1 MYFLTVKIFFISKVV
16 IKYLIAKYN
25 LLHIN
30 NINLYKTNN
39 KGEILVSSKKSN
51 LGNKGRKY
59 QNKVIR
65 NLSILLMINSL
76 VYLIFSPRLID
87 LNIDIITEITTE
99 IRNIVGFNYNVN
111 TYTLINFLL
120 IALAVVKILF
130 VGRKLPV
137 MLILVLLFIIKF
149 DDALVL
155 KLGESAIFVRS
166 MLDTYTSNLGIIEDL
181 VKFKY
186 NIEYLNYLVTICM
199 PIYLLL
205 KKVAYNV
212 FDGIK
217 KITDNT
223 KKKSNSTSKN
233 TTRQNNMTFSN
244 SGRCKTDNTHSND
257 DDDNDNYYGNPY
269 YSNNYNHLD
278 RRGYNYN
285 NPYGKKGKFRITSD
299 YDKERAYEMSMT
311 DPYRK
316 VVNESGIEMYAW
328 EYGNIYEEEK
338 RQEEFNFQQ
347 EQFSY
352 SSNNNSYP
360 IYNSCNNDDLNDSNY
375 YDNND
380 SYSSSYDNSGSY
392 GSSYDDYY
400 ESSYSS
406 YDNDDWY

>member
-1 MYFLTVKIFFISKVV
+1 MYFLTVKIFFISKVM

-130 VGRKLPV
+130 IGRKLPV

-233 TTRQNNMTFSN
+233 TTRQNNIAFSN
-244 SGRCKTDNTHSND
+244 SRGYEVD
-257 DDDNDNYYGNPY
+257 DDCYDNSYYH
-269 YSNNYNHLD
+269 NNYN
-278 RRGYNYN
+278 RFGNRAYPYN
-285 NPYGKKGKFRITSD
+285 NPYNPYNKKEKFRIIND
-299 YDKERAYEMSMT
+299 YDKERVYEMSMT

-316 VVNESGIEMYAW
+316 VIDESGIEMYAW
-328 EYGNIYEEEK
+328 EYSNIYEEEK